1 MNALHRASFNTGAA
15 AGTFGVINLRQI
27 VNYMDGIIGAGTLT
41 FTAGDTT
48 IFAGCPCFLSIGMA
62 GAYDVHLS
70 GKAVTNNQML
80 WTFWHTD
87 TAAGAEAAV
96 DHRYAILDFDRM
108 IRTYSGTIAKPQAA
122 VSTVAVSGI

>member
-1 MNALHRASFNTGAA
+1 MNAFHRANFNTGTAT
-15 AGTFGVINLRQI
+15 GTFGVINLRQI
-27 VNYMDGIIGAGTLT
+27 VDHVNRIIGAGPLT

-87 TAAGAEAAV
+87 AASGAEAAV
-96 DHRYAILDFDRM
+96 DHCYAILDFDCM
-108 IRTYSGTIAKPQAA
+108 IRTYGGTIAKPQAA